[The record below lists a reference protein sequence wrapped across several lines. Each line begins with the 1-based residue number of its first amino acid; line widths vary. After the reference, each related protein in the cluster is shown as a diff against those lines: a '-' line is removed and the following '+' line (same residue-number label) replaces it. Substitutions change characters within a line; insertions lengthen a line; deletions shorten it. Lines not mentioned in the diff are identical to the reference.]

1 MDCELLLTRLLERK
15 GKLMEGMFVSPPK
28 DWPEFHSRLGQYN
41 ELVMQIEEVSTL
53 IRGGELDQPEKTKRK

>member
-15 GKLMEGMFVSPPK
+15 GKMMEGVFGSPPK
-28 DWPEFHSRLGQYN
+28 DWPEFQLRLGHYN

-53 IRGGELDQPEKTKRK
+53 IRGGELDPSEKTKQK